1 MFKLWEKTRKYPLDL
16 YFSELWISSLPILML
31 QLYNHF
37 IAGSL
42 FIRYHNSSGLLF
54 EQFQDLVQKRDS
66 VHFFVF
72 ISADLSTGPSK
83 LMS

>member
-1 MFKLWEKTRKYPLDL
+1 
-16 YFSELWISSLPILML
+16 ML
-31 QLYNHF
+31 QLYYDI

-66 VHFFVF
+66 AHLLGF